1 MFIMGRGREVRK
13 RIETSLCVPSQKV
26 LGEKKETLL
35 QMIRKVGNTEQR
47 KVNDI
52 LHKISRARERKK
64 EKERELVN
72 IAKQNNACIFCLVT

>member
-1 MFIMGRGREVRK
+1 MRHHYAYLR
-13 RIETSLCVPSQKV
+13 KV

-52 LHKISRARERKK
+52 LYTRSAEREREKKK
-64 EKERELVN
+64 EKKKERKRELVN
-72 IAKQNNACIFCLVT
+72 IAKQNNTCIFCLVT